1 MRRENVQA
9 AQLDA
14 CIELARFALAVIP
27 QQPKLYRG
35 ELLLLGLVAQDA
47 RTLGK
52 MDRRIEWVLV
62 FHHHEGDP
70 DGSKSRRYWPHA
82 GRTWLW
88 ILNCSEAR
96 RVVHPFSL
104 ENLGLSQ
111 DYSGQDNSRLISPE
125 DEKIILPY
133 VNGRR

>member
-1 MRRENVQA
+1 VRRLNVRA

-14 CIELARFALAVIP
+14 CIEGARFALAAIP
-27 QQPKLYRG
+27 QHPKLYRG
-35 ELLLLGLVAQDA
+35 ELLLLSLVAQDA
-47 RTLGK
+47 LTHGK
-52 MDRRIEWVLV
+52 RDHRVEWVLV

-70 DGSKSRRYWPHA
+70 DGRKSRRYWPHE

-104 ENLGLSQ
+104 ENLGLSE
-111 DYSGQDNSRLISPE
+111 DYSGQDNARLISPE
-125 DEKIILPY
+125 DEKKILPY
-133 VNGRR
+133 VNGRG